1 MFVSSVGVNKVNN
14 SKTMKIGRAAGLG
27 AGAAYLL
34 KNKEDIF
41 IQRAKESMAKYGTK
55 KFGVISSA
63 IVAAGTLFATTA
75 IGAGIGNAVGKLV
88 EGVKQ
93 KKQLENLKQA
103 LADKLN
109 SEEEIKK
116 RENVTPVSI
125 NELTALL
132 DE

>member
-1 MFVSSVGVNKVNN
+1 MFVSSVGVNKANN
-14 SKTMKIGRAAGLG
+14 SKATKIGSAAGIG

-55 KFGVISSA
+55 KYGIISSA
-63 IVAAGTLFATTA
+63 IVAAGTLLATTG
-75 IGAGIGNAVGKLV
+75 IGAAVGNTVAKLV
-88 EGVKQ
+88 EGIKQ

-116 RENVTPVSI
+116 RENATLI
-125 NELTALL
+125 KMDELNALL

>member
-1 MFVSSVGVNKVNN
+1 MFVSSVGVNKANN
-14 SKTMKIGRAAGLG
+14 SKATKIGSAAGIG

-55 KFGVISSA
+55 KYGVISSA
-63 IVAAGTLFATTA
+63 IVAAGTLLATTG
-75 IGAGIGNAVGKLV
+75 IGAAVGNTVGKLV

-116 RENVTPVSI
+116 RENATII
-125 NELTALL
+125 NMDELNALL

>member
-14 SKTMKIGRAAGLG
+14 SKATKIGSAAGIG

-55 KFGVISSA
+55 KYGIISSA
-63 IVAAGTLFATTA
+63 VVAAGTFFVTTGLGS
-75 IGAGIGNAVGKLV
+75 IVGKTIGKFV
-88 EGVKQ
+88 EGIKQ
-93 KKQLENLKQA
+93 KKQLENLKQM

-116 RENVTPVSI
+116 RESATEVSMD
-125 NELTALL
+125 ELTALL
-132 DE
+132 DK